1 MAKSKKHLD
10 LDELVEKGVIR
21 KGSDERFIIRRI
33 PFGIP
38 VLDETISGGIPRS
51 RITILT
57 GDYSCGK
64 TFLIQL
70 LVKNALEEE
79 LQVVYIDAER
89 TYDPIWWEQI
99 GINLDKLLIAQPTTG
114 DEAVNLIDSLAVEGI
129 DVIAVDS
136 LAALVPMEILE
147 RKAEEK
153 LIGAQARLIN
163 NLMQKML
170 ALNPSSAL
178 VCTNQLRSTLG
189 PGPIDTMPG
198 GKGQMFFTSLILR
211 VHREG
216 WLEDGKGNRIGFNMR
231 VVVRKSKVGTPWKEC
246 TLPFHFRGE
255 IDLLSLLVER
265 ALEASIIK
273 QTGPWYSILGGEKQL
288 GRNTIIDD
296 LQRDEELK
304 KRVQVALGDYADA
317 DVQ

>member
-1 MAKSKKHLD
+1 MPSKKPSLD
-10 LDELVEKGVIR
+10 DLVEKGVIR

-38 VLDETISGGIPRS
+38 DLDLVINGGVPRS

-57 GDYSCGK
+57 GEYSCGK

-70 LVKNALEEE
+70 LMKHALEEE

-89 TYDPIWWEQI
+89 TYDPVWWEQI
-99 GINLDKLLIAQPTTG
+99 GIDTEKILIAQPTTG
-114 DEAVNLIDSLAVEGI
+114 DEAVNIVDSLASGGV

-136 LAALVPMEILE
+136 LAALVPAEVLE

-153 LIGAQARLIN
+153 LIGAHARLIN

-178 VCTNQLRSTLG
+178 VCTNQLRSSLGLG
-189 PGPIDTMPG
+189 PMDTMPG
-198 GKGQMFFTSLILR
+198 GRGQMFFSSLILR

-216 WLEDGKGNRIGFNMR
+216 WLEEKGKRVGFNMR

-246 TLPFHFRGE
+246 TLPFRFRGD
-255 IDLLSLLVER
+255 IDLLALLVER
-265 ALEASIIK
+265 ALEANIIK
-273 QTGPWYSILGGEKQL
+273 QTGPWYTVLDQEKKL
-288 GRNTIIDD
+288 GRNTIMDD
-296 LQRDEELK
+296 LRQDEELK
-304 KRVQVALGDYADA
+304 KRVQVALGDYADG
-317 DVQ
+317 